1 MKDLLGR
8 EIKIGDVVAYA
19 EARHADL
26 GAGVVTGFTPKKVS
40 TSAFF
45 AYNKWDDTK
54 ETICTYD
61 PERGGNL
68 RDPGQVI
75 ILNTNDFK
83 IMTNNEYYDMI
94 KKESKN

>member
-8 EIKIGDVVAYA
+8 EIKIGDVVAFA

-26 GAGVVTGFTPKKVS
+26 GAGIVTGFTPKKVS

-45 AYNKWDDTK
+45 VNRWNSDK
-54 ETICTYD
+54 EIICEYD

-68 RDPGQVI
+68 RDPNQVI
-75 ILNTNDFK
+75 ILNINDIK
-83 IMTNNEYYDMI
+83 IMTKKEYYDML
-94 KKESKN
+94 KNKSQN